1 MVFRPLSPLVLA
13 VAVLAFSACAS
24 PYERGERLYRQGD
37 PGGAIAEWRAVPE
50 SHHDYGRTYARLE
63 LVQAELERALDRYE
77 KRAEFFE
84 SRDRLAEAVLYY
96 RLAVKFDPSRTQ
108 ILDHI
113 QILYRQLRQREAQ
126 ERSSLT
132 EALRALELRQ
142 AAQHAETLEKLNPF
156 DPAIQID
163 VREVRAKI
171 GAEVLRHMVEGERA
185 FAANDRGA
193 ARDSFSEVLALEPD
207 NEAARG
213 YLRVLRNAESLGD
226 RSKPYPLPR
235 SISRE
240 EILAEGYFGA
250 AEAARERG
258 EHFLALEGYL
268 AALRVNEKHD
278 GARRRLF
285 ELRRA
290 LKPRVDRL
298 YREGKQYYE
307 EEDLHNALLKWN
319 HALLIDPGDM
329 RTRESAERARRIL
342 SRLEELAGGA

>member
-1 MVFRPLSPLVLA
+1 MVSRPVPPLHLV

-24 PYERGERLYRQGD
+24 SYEHGDRLYRQGD
-37 PGGAIAEWRAVPE
+37 PGGAIAAWRAVPE
-50 SHHDYGRTYARLE
+50 SHRDYGRTHARLE
-63 LVQAELERALDRYE
+63 LVQAELEQALDRYE

-113 QILYRQLRQREAQ
+113 QVLYRELRRREAR
-126 ERSSLT
+126 ERSDLA
-132 EALRALELRQ
+132 EALVALDLPK

-163 VREVRAKI
+163 VRQVREKI
-171 GAEVLRHMVEGERA
+171 SIEVLRHLVEGERA
-185 FAANDRGA
+185 FAANDRSA
-193 ARDSFSEVLALEPD
+193 AREAFSEVLALEPD
-207 NEAARG
+207 NDAARG
-213 YLRVLRNAESLGD
+213 HLKVLRDAESLGE
-226 RSKPYPLPR
+226 RGKLYPLR

-240 EILAEGYFGA
+240 EILAEGHFGA

-258 EHFLALEGYL
+258 DEFLALEEYVR
-268 AALRVNEKHD
+268 ALRVNGKHD
-278 GARRRLF
+278 GARRRLA
-285 ELRRA
+285 ELRSA
-290 LKPRVDRL
+290 LEPMVDRL

-319 HALLIDPGDM
+319 HALLIDPDDT

-342 SRLEELAGGA
+342 SRLEELDGGA